1 MSKLDFH
8 GGRKEKR
15 KEEESAVLEATL
27 AQLKLSWVW
36 AGVGL
41 RLTNIHYEYNTTN
54 KQQTGETKNTTN
66 TRGINDTTTKA
77 QQHTKQTGTKP
88 RI

>member
-8 GGRKEKR
+8 GGRKEEN
-15 KEEESAVLEATL
+15 EEEKKSAVLEATL

-41 RLTNIHYEYNTTN
+41 RLTNRATRERILPEYFKACQMNCLKYHMTTVI
-54 KQQTGETKNTTN
+54 QST
-66 TRGINDTTTKA
+66 
-77 QQHTKQTGTKP
+77 P
-88 RI
+88 